1 MARIT
6 VEDCLEKIPSRF
18 DLILMASKRARQ
30 LSTTS
35 RDPLVEWDNDK
46 PTLVA
51 LREIEEGLID
61 QETLEKTLEEDL
73 LLDEFSVPNNQ
84 EKEKL
89 KDIFSKHTRDVSD
102 LNYVLSLIKRYNVI
116 KACYQK
122 AQHYINLASSSLSLF
137 NDSEEKNILENLTS
151 FSLSRNF

>member
-6 VEDCLEKIPSRF
+6 VEDCLVKIPSRF

-73 LLDEFSVPNNQ
+73 LLDEFSVPNKQ
-84 EKEKL
+84 E
-89 KDIFSKHTRDVSD
+89 
-102 LNYVLSLIKRYNVI
+102 
-116 KACYQK
+116 
-122 AQHYINLASSSLSLF
+122 
-137 NDSEEKNILENLTS
+137 NDNIG
-151 FSLSRNF
+151 

>member
-6 VEDCLEKIPSRF
+6 VEDCLVKIPSRF

-73 LLDEFSVPNNQ
+73 LLDEYSIPNNQ
-84 EKEKL
+84 ENE
-89 KDIFSKHTRDVSD
+89 
-102 LNYVLSLIKRYNVI
+102 
-116 KACYQK
+116 
-122 AQHYINLASSSLSLF
+122 
-137 NDSEEKNILENLTS
+137 NIG
-151 FSLSRNF
+151 

>member
-46 PTLVA
+46 PT
-51 LREIEEGLID
+51 G
-61 QETLEKTLEEDL
+61 TG
-73 LLDEFSVPNNQ
+73 
-84 EKEKL
+84 
-89 KDIFSKHTRDVSD
+89 VSD
-102 LNYVLSLIKRYNVI
+102 LTLRDFISNVI
-116 KACYQK
+116 K
-122 AQHYINLASSSLSLF
+122 
-137 NDSEEKNILENLTS
+137 
-151 FSLSRNF
+151 FSLIVSNFS

>member
-51 LREIEEGLID
+51 LREIEEGLLDIK
-61 QETLEKTLEEDL
+61 TLEKTLEEDL
-73 LLDEFSVPNNQ
+73 LLDEFSVP
-84 EKEKL
+84 
-89 KDIFSKHTRDVSD
+89 T
-102 LNYVLSLIKRYNVI
+102 
-116 KACYQK
+116 
-122 AQHYINLASSSLSLF
+122 SSE
-137 NDSEEKNILENLTS
+137 DDKIG
-151 FSLSRNF
+151 

>member
-18 DLILMASKRARQ
+18 DLILLASKRARQ

-51 LREIEEGLID
+51 LREIEEGLLD
-61 QETLEKTLEEDL
+61 QKTLEQTLEEDL
-73 LLDEFSVPNNQ
+73 LLDEFSIPNN
-84 EKEKL
+84 KEE
-89 KDIFSKHTRDVSD
+89 D
-102 LNYVLSLIKRYNVI
+102 
-116 KACYQK
+116 
-122 AQHYINLASSSLSLF
+122 NLG
-137 NDSEEKNILENLTS
+137 
-151 FSLSRNF
+151 

>member
-6 VEDCLEKIPSRF
+6 VENCLEKIPSRF

-51 LREIEEGLID
+51 LREIEEGLLD
-61 QETLEKTLEEDL
+61 RETLDRALEEDL
-73 LLDEFSVPNNQ
+73 LLAAFSAPSTQ
-84 EKEKL
+84 DTE
-89 KDIFSKHTRDVSD
+89 
-102 LNYVLSLIKRYNVI
+102 
-116 KACYQK
+116 
-122 AQHYINLASSSLSLF
+122 
-137 NDSEEKNILENLTS
+137 NIG
-151 FSLSRNF
+151 

>member
-51 LREIEEGLID
+51 LREIEEGLLDID
-61 QETLEKTLEEDL
+61 TLNRMSNILR
-73 LLDEFSVPNNQ
+73 SV
-84 EKEKL
+84 
-89 KDIFSKHTRDVSD
+89 
-102 LNYVLSLIKRYNVI
+102 
-116 KACYQK
+116 
-122 AQHYINLASSSLSLF
+122 SSLL
-137 NDSEEKNILENLTS
+137 ILVSIE
-151 FSLSRNF
+151 RY

>member
-18 DLILMASKRARQ
+18 DLILMASTRARQ

-51 LREIEEGLID
+51 LREIEEGLLD
-61 QETLEKTLEEDL
+61 QKTLEQTLEEDL
-73 LLDEFSVPNNQ
+73 LLDEFSIPNN
-84 EKEKL
+84 KE
-89 KDIFSKHTRDVSD
+89 DD
-102 LNYVLSLIKRYNVI
+102 
-116 KACYQK
+116 
-122 AQHYINLASSSLSLF
+122 NLG
-137 NDSEEKNILENLTS
+137 
-151 FSLSRNF
+151 

>member
-35 RDPLVEWDNDK
+35 RDPLVECDNDK

-51 LREIEEGLID
+51 LREIEEGLLD
-61 QETLEKTLEEDL
+61 QKTLEQTLEEDL
-73 LLDEFSVPNNQ
+73 LLDEFSIPNN
-84 EKEKL
+84 KE
-89 KDIFSKHTRDVSD
+89 DD
-102 LNYVLSLIKRYNVI
+102 
-116 KACYQK
+116 
-122 AQHYINLASSSLSLF
+122 NLG
-137 NDSEEKNILENLTS
+137 
-151 FSLSRNF
+151 

>member
-51 LREIEEGLID
+51 LREIEEGLLD
-61 QETLEKTLEEDL
+61 QKTLEQTLEEDL
-73 LLDEFSVPNNQ
+73 LLDEFSIPNN
-84 EKEKL
+84 KE
-89 KDIFSKHTRDVSD
+89 DD
-102 LNYVLSLIKRYNVI
+102 
-116 KACYQK
+116 
-122 AQHYINLASSSLSLF
+122 NLV
-137 NDSEEKNILENLTS
+137 
-151 FSLSRNF
+151 

>member
-35 RDPLVEWDNDK
+35 RDPLVDWDNDK

-51 LREIEEGLID
+51 LREIEEGLLD
-61 QETLEKTLEEDL
+61 SETLEQTLEEDV
-73 LLDEFSVPNNQ
+73 LLDEFSSPNYKED
-84 EKEKL
+84 EK
-89 KDIFSKHTRDVSD
+89 IG
-102 LNYVLSLIKRYNVI
+102 
-116 KACYQK
+116 
-122 AQHYINLASSSLSLF
+122 
-137 NDSEEKNILENLTS
+137 
-151 FSLSRNF
+151 